1 MAIGTYGT
9 VRPSDVSPEDVEI
22 IMIYS
27 PTRDQTETIV
37 QKKLVASDL
46 LKQYFDDVN
55 TTEILGGL
63 YNLTL
68 PATEFNALGY
78 YTLYLRPAQIRT
90 KITDCGILSAL
101 PNVKGIVIDL
111 NNVPDEFRNKFVSP
125 QELIGY
131 RVEYL
136 ENGRKIP
143 NFFRIVTSS
152 FFCEPIVTNEVN
164 VNQKSIRYRY
174 VDNDTNLVFL
184 TLTPSSSPSNKP
196 NAVPF
201 IGQPNQSVILTNS
214 YFNPTTLEIEIVEHD
229 ISTLAIGIFGNQSKS
244 VEDGIYTMYDNNLNI
259 YKQYNLFEVR
269 NQFNELLYEIK
280 QDREDDIDISKNFDN
295 ILE

>member
-201 IGQPNQSVILTNS
+201 IGQPNQSIILTNS

-229 ISTLAIGIFGNQSKS
+229 LSTLAIGIFGNQSKS